1 MVTPDDIAVAL
12 GRTTPVAGSVE
23 YAQWNLWIEDAQRL
37 IQARLGDLSLL
48 NQDNLDYVIREAVV
62 AQVRRPDDSTSVDI
76 AIDDGRVSKRFS
88 SGSGRVWIRPEWW
101 ILLDPDSATGKAF
114 EIDTTPS
121 GAGAQ
126 HGVDYWWS
134 TPTHQVWL

>member
-12 GRTTPVAGSVE
+12 GRAAPVAFSSE
-23 YAQWNLWIEDAQRL
+23 FNQWLLWIEDARRL
-37 IQARLGDLSLL
+37 IRNRLGDLEALD
-48 NQDNLDYVIREAVV
+48 QENLDYVVREAVV

-76 AIDDGRVSKRFS
+76 AIDDGRVSKRYS

-101 ILLDPDSATGKAF
+101 TLLDPDSATGKAF
-114 EIDTTPS
+114 EIDTTPI

-134 TPTHQVWL
+134 SPTDQVWL